1 MDTFLILG
9 AGKPGS
15 AGCATLYAKEGRR
28 EFMSLLKAD
37 PYVGNHCESTT
48 LVNLLQQREIG
59 LSESF
64 VFGLAGGLSFIYWR
78 TKQMPTPFLGGRI
91 KPDTLSENLAK
102 ALNLRLSVHET
113 SSAKRAR
120 EHLLAELDSGT
131 VVGLKLDRYFLD
143 YSTDDFRFAAH
154 YVACVGYDDDRFAL
168 VETQPLGLQW
178 ASGESLATA
187 RNAGGPMSSRNRAFT
202 LDLPKGGIPDLG
214 EAARKGI
221 RSAAENFLNPP
232 ISNFGYK
239 GMHKVADLMP
249 QWLDDLESP
258 ADSLS
263 EICTIMEDA
272 GTGGGLFRTMWA
284 EFLAET
290 ADVTGT
296 GEFKEVSDEYRQVSK
311 TWTEVAGLVQEAGA
325 VSSPEPLRDASA
337 LVHEAAGEEQRLMQ
351 RLLELSD

>member
-1 MDTFLILG
+1 
-9 AGKPGS
+9 
-15 AGCATLYAKEGRR
+15 
-28 EFMSLLKAD
+28 MSLLEAD

-48 LVNLLQQREIG
+48 LVNLLRHREID
-59 LSESF
+59 LSESLI
-64 VFGLAGGLSFIYWR
+64 FGLAGGLSFIYWR
-78 TKQMPTPFLGGRI
+78 TKQMPTPFVGGRI
-91 KPDTLSENLAK
+91 KPDTLSDNLAN
-102 ALNLRLSVHET
+102 ALNLRMSVHET
-113 SSAKRAR
+113 SSVNRAK

-187 RNAGGPMSSRNRAFT
+187 RNARGPMSSRNRAFT
-202 LDLPKGGIPDLG
+202 IDIPKGGLPDLG
-214 EAARKGI
+214 KAARKGI

-249 QWLDDLESP
+249 KWLDDLDSP
-258 ADSLS
+258 AESLP

-272 GTGGGLFRTMWA
+272 GTGGGLFRMMWA

-290 ADVTGT
+290 ADITGT
-296 GEFKEVSDEYRQVSK
+296 GEFREISDAYREVSK
-311 TWTEVAGLVQEAGA
+311 KWTEVAGLLKEAGVA
-325 VSSPEPLRDASA
+325 SSRESLHSASKI
-337 LVHEAAGEEQRLMQ
+337 VHEAADKEQHLMHRLMG
-351 RLLELSD
+351 LSS

>member
-1 MDTFLILG
+1 M
-9 AGKPGS
+9 A
-15 AGCATLYAKEGRR
+15 
-28 EFMSLLKAD
+28 LLEED

-48 LVNLLQQREIG
+48 LVNLLRQREAG
-59 LSESF
+59 LSEPLI
-64 VFGLAGGLSFIYWR
+64 FGLGGGLAFIYWR
-78 TKQMPTPFLGGRI
+78 TKQMPTPFVGGRI
-91 KPDTLSENLAK
+91 KPDMLSENLAK

-154 YVACVGYDDDRFAL
+154 YVACIGYDDDRFAL

-187 RNAGGPMSSRNRAFT
+187 RNARGPMSSRNRAFT
-202 LDLPKGGIPDLG
+202 LHLPKGGLPDLG

-221 RSAAENFLNPP
+221 TSAAENFLNPP

-249 QWLDDLESP
+249 QWLDDLDSP
-258 ADSLS
+258 ATSLPQ
-263 EICTIMEDA
+263 ICTVMEEA

-290 ADVTGT
+290 ADITGI
-296 GEFKEVSDEYRQVSK
+296 GEYQEVSDAYRQVSK
-311 TWTEVAGLVQEAGA
+311 KWTEVAGLLNEAGVA
-325 VSSPEPLRDASA
+325 TSRECLYGASE
-337 LVHEAAGEEQRLMQ
+337 LVREAAEKEQRLMH
-351 RLLELSD
+351 RLMELSS

>member
-1 MDTFLILG
+1 
-9 AGKPGS
+9 
-15 AGCATLYAKEGRR
+15 
-28 EFMSLLKAD
+28 MSLLEAD

-48 LVNLLQQREIG
+48 LVNLLRQREID
-59 LSESF
+59 LSESLI
-64 VFGLAGGLSFIYWR
+64 FGLAGGLSFIYWR
-78 TKQMPTPFLGGRI
+78 TKQMPTPFIGGRI
-91 KPDTLSENLAK
+91 KPDTLSDHLAN

-113 SSAKRAR
+113 SSVNRAR

-154 YVACVGYDDDRFAL
+154 YVACVGYEDDRFAL

-187 RNAGGPMSSRNRAFT
+187 RNARGPMSSRNRAFT
-202 LDLPKGGIPDLG
+202 IDIPKGGLPDLG
-214 EAARKGI
+214 DAARKGI
-221 RSAAENFLNPP
+221 TSAAENFLNPP

-249 QWLDDLESP
+249 QWLDDLDSP
-258 ADSLS
+258 AESLP

-272 GTGGGLFRTMWA
+272 GTGGGLFRMMWA

-290 ADVTGT
+290 ADLTGT
-296 GEFKEVSDEYRQVSK
+296 GEFREISDAYREVSK
-311 TWTEVAGLVQEAGA
+311 KWTEVAGLLKEAG
-325 VSSPEPLRDASA
+325 DASSRESLHSA
-337 LVHEAAGEEQRLMQ
+337 SKIVHEAADKEQHLMQ
-351 RLLELSD
+351 RLLELSS

>member
-1 MDTFLILG
+1 
-9 AGKPGS
+9 
-15 AGCATLYAKEGRR
+15 
-28 EFMSLLKAD
+28 MSLLEAD

-48 LVNLLQQREIG
+48 LVNLLRHREID
-59 LSESF
+59 LSESLI
-64 VFGLAGGLSFIYWR
+64 FGLAGGLSFIYWR
-78 TKQMPTPFLGGRI
+78 TKQMPTPFVGGRI
-91 KPDTLSENLAK
+91 KPDTLSDNLAN

-113 SSAKRAR
+113 SSVNRAK

-187 RNAGGPMSSRNRAFT
+187 RNARGPMSSRNRAFT
-202 LDLPKGGIPDLG
+202 IDIPKGGLPDLG
-214 EAARKGI
+214 KAARKGI

-239 GMHKVADLMP
+239 GIHKVADLMP
-249 QWLDDLESP
+249 KWLDDLDSP
-258 ADSLS
+258 AESLP

-272 GTGGGLFRTMWA
+272 GTGGGLFRMMWA

-290 ADVTGT
+290 ADITGT
-296 GEFKEVSDEYRQVSK
+296 GEFREISDAYREVSK
-311 TWTEVAGLVQEAGA
+311 KWTEVAGLLKEAGVA
-325 VSSPEPLRDASA
+325 SSRESLHSASKI
-337 LVHEAAGEEQRLMQ
+337 VHEAADREQHLMHRLM
-351 RLLELSD
+351 ELSS

>member
-1 MDTFLILG
+1 
-9 AGKPGS
+9 
-15 AGCATLYAKEGRR
+15 
-28 EFMSLLKAD
+28 MSLLEAD

-48 LVNLLQQREIG
+48 LVNLLRQREID
-59 LSESF
+59 LSESLI
-64 VFGLAGGLSFIYWR
+64 FGLAGGLSFIYWR
-78 TKQMPTPFLGGRI
+78 TKQMPTPFVGGRI
-91 KPDTLSENLAK
+91 KPDTLSDNLAH

-113 SSAKRAR
+113 SSVNRAR

-154 YVACVGYDDDRFAL
+154 YVACVGYEDDRFAL

-187 RNAGGPMSSRNRAFT
+187 RNARGPMSSRNRAFT
-202 LDLPKGGIPDLG
+202 IDLPKGGLPDLG

-221 RSAAENFLNPP
+221 GSAAENFLNPP

-249 QWLDDLESP
+249 QWLDDLDSP
-258 ADSLS
+258 AESLP

-272 GTGGGLFRTMWA
+272 GTGGGLFRMMWA

-290 ADVTGT
+290 ADITGT
-296 GEFKEVSDEYRQVSK
+296 GEFREISDAYREVSK
-311 TWTEVAGLVQEAGA
+311 KWTEVAGLLKEAG
-325 VSSPEPLRDASA
+325 DASSRESLHSA
-337 LVHEAAGEEQRLMQ
+337 SKIVHEAADKEQHLMQ
-351 RLLELSD
+351 RLLELSS

>member
-1 MDTFLILG
+1 M
-9 AGKPGS
+9 
-15 AGCATLYAKEGRR
+15 EGRQ
-28 EFMSLLKAD
+28 EQVSLLEAD

-48 LVNLLQQREIG
+48 LVNLLRQREID
-59 LSESF
+59 LSESLI
-64 VFGLAGGLSFIYWR
+64 FGLAGGLSFIYWR
-78 TKQMPTPFLGGRI
+78 TKQMPTPFVGGRI
-91 KPDTLSENLAK
+91 KPDTLSENLAS

-113 SSAKRAR
+113 SSVKRAR

-187 RNAGGPMSSRNRAFT
+187 RSARGPMSSRNRAFT
-202 LDLPKGGIPDLG
+202 IDLPKGGLPDLG
-214 EAARKGI
+214 KAARKGI
-221 RSAAENFLNPP
+221 KSAAENFLNPP

-249 QWLDDLESP
+249 QWLDDLDSP
-258 ADSLS
+258 AESLP

-272 GTGGGLFRTMWA
+272 GTGGGLFRMMWA

-290 ADVTGT
+290 AEITGT
-296 GEFKEVSDEYRQVSK
+296 GEFREISDAYREVSK
-311 TWTEVAGLVQEAGA
+311 KWTEVAGLLKEAG
-325 VSSPEPLRDASA
+325 DASSRESLHSA
-337 LVHEAAGEEQRLMQ
+337 SKIVHEAADREQYLMHRLM
-351 RLLELSD
+351 ELSS

>member
-1 MDTFLILG
+1 M
-9 AGKPGS
+9 
-15 AGCATLYAKEGRR
+15 EGRR
-28 EFMSLLKAD
+28 EQVALLETD
-37 PYVGNHCESTT
+37 PFVGKHCESTT
-48 LVNLLQQREIG
+48 LVNILRQREID
-59 LSESF
+59 LSESL

-78 TKQMPTPFLGGRI
+78 TKQMPTPFIGGRI
-91 KPDTLSENLAK
+91 KPDALSANVAN

-113 SSAKRAR
+113 SSVKRAR
-120 EHLLAELDSGT
+120 EQLLGELDSGS

-143 YSTDDFRFAAH
+143 HSTDDFRFAAH

-187 RNAGGPMSSRNRAFT
+187 RNARGPMSSRNRAFT
-202 LDLPKGGIPDLG
+202 LDRPQGALPDLG
-214 EAARKGI
+214 EAARKGV
-221 RSAAENFLNPP
+221 RMSAENFLNPP
-232 ISNFGYK
+232 ISNFGFK
-239 GMHKVADLMP
+239 GMHKVADLIP

-290 ADVTGT
+290 ADLTGIDA
-296 GEFKEVSDEYRQVSK
+296 FREVSDAYREVSK
-311 TWTEVAGLVQEAGA
+311 KWTEVAGLLNEAG
-325 VSSPEPLRDASA
+325 VESSPESLHSASR
-337 LVHEAAGEEQRLMQ
+337 LVHETAEEEQRLMS
-351 RLLELSD
+351 RLMELSS

>member
-1 MDTFLILG
+1 
-9 AGKPGS
+9 
-15 AGCATLYAKEGRR
+15 
-28 EFMSLLKAD
+28 MSLLEED

-48 LVNLLQQREIG
+48 LVNLLRQREID
-59 LSESF
+59 LSESL

-78 TKQMPTPFLGGRI
+78 TKQMPTPFVGGRI
-91 KPDTLSENLAK
+91 KPDTLSENLAT

-113 SSAKRAR
+113 SSVNRAR

-187 RNAGGPMSSRNRAFT
+187 RNARGPMSSRNRAFT
-202 LDLPKGGIPDLG
+202 MDIPKGGLPDLG
-214 EAARKGI
+214 EAARKGVK
-221 RSAAENFLNPP
+221 SAAEKFLNPP
-232 ISNFGYK
+232 ISNFGFK

-249 QWLDDLESP
+249 QWLDDLDSP
-258 ADSLS
+258 ADSLP

-272 GTGGGLFRTMWA
+272 GTGGGLFRMMWA

-290 ADVTGT
+290 AEITGT
-296 GEFKEVSDEYRQVSK
+296 GEFHKISDAYREVSK
-311 TWTEVAGLVQEAGA
+311 KWTEVAGLLKEAGEA
-325 VSSPEPLRDASA
+325 SSRESLHSASKI
-337 LVHEAAGEEQRLMQ
+337 VHEAADKEQRLMH
-351 RLLELSD
+351 RLMELSS